1 LRIRYNAPVIL
12 TFTLLATAVV
22 VVALFLAKE
31 LINIFR
37 EDDISQFA
45 HILGGLCG
53 SLFGFLFTRRG
64 RTA

>member
-31 LINIFR
+31 LINI
-37 EDDISQFA
+37 
-45 HILGGLCG
+45 CG